1 VVRRRRRPHQA
12 RNEASEAAKTSAHDA
27 AGRRRTTTM
36 DLYRLQKLLEYNQQ
50 ELARA
55 RGHRNWVS
63 LFKR

>member
-1 VVRRRRRPHQA
+1 
-12 RNEASEAAKTSAHDA
+12 
-27 AGRRRTTTM
+27 M
-36 DLYRLQKLLEYNQQ
+36 DPYRLQKLLEYNQQ